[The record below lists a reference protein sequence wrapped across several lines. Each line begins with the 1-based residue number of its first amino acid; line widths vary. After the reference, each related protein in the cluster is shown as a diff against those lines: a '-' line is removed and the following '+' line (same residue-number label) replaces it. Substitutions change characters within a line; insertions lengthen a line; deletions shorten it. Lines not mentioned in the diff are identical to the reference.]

1 MCNAHIQAQQRSA
14 DFTSHTR
21 HAQVFYVCLPKG
33 ILCMLAKTKPK
44 HDMKGEG
51 RQFSEAGY
59 AIQRL
64 TGTRAGQQNVGGQ
77 KRFST
82 RWCIRYAAA

>member
-14 DFTSHTR
+14 DLTSHTR

-33 ILCMLAKTKPK
+33 KTKLK
-44 HDMKGEG
+44 QDMKGEG

-59 AIQRL
+59 AIHRL
-64 TGTRAGQQNVGGQ
+64 TGTRAGQQSVGGQ

-82 RWCIRYAAA
+82 RWGSRYAAA